1 MTRRNKP
8 NKKEQPAPPKK
19 ERTVGYLQPG
29 SVTPIKVSEAI
40 SKTTA
45 KGKSGKGVYRPNV
58 NSIDNSIQK
67 ERIIEMVEA
76 DSYTIAEIHD
86 AVGISAQTYYKWLA
100 EDDVFAQELK
110 KAAARARMNFCT
122 IAKNSLRRLIE
133 GYEAT
138 DITVAE
144 KLDRQG
150 RIITTTTKTTKIYKP
165 DTAAVIFTLTNVDP
179 DNWKNRQNVSGEITN
194 HNVVTFE
201 DLEDTMKDLSDEQL
215 FALRD
220 IALTVKKLKT
230 DE

>member
-1 MTRRNKP
+1 MTRTKKP
-8 NKKEQPAPPKK
+8 NKQEQPAPVKK
-19 ERTVGYLQPG
+19 EKVVAYLQPG
-29 SVTPIKVSEAI
+29 SITPIKVD
-40 SKTTA
+40 KQLPKD
-45 KGKSGKGVYRPNV
+45 KGDRKIYRPGYGN
-58 NSIDNSIQK
+58 NTSLLK

-76 DSYTIAEIHD
+76 DSYTLVEICT
-86 AVGISAQTYYKWLA
+86 AVGINASTYYVWLK
-100 EDDVFAQELK
+100 EDEEFSKDVK
-110 KAAARARMNFCT
+110 KASQIARMNFCT

-138 DITVAE
+138 DITVSE

-150 RIITTTTKTTKIYKP
+150 NKITVTSKTTKIYKP

-194 HNVVTFE
+194 TNVVTFE

-230 DE
+230 E

>member
-1 MTRRNKP
+1 MTRTKKP
-8 NKKEQPAPPKK
+8 NKQEQPATVKK
-19 ERTVGYLQPG
+19 EKVVSYLQPG
-29 SVTPIKVSEAI
+29 SITPIKVD
-40 SKTTA
+40 KQLTT
-45 KGKSGKGVYRPNV
+45 KKIYRPGYGN
-58 NSIDNSIQK
+58 NTSLLK

-76 DSYTIAEIHD
+76 DSYTLVEICA
-86 AVGISAQTYYKWLA
+86 AVGINPSTYYVWLK
-100 EDDVFAQELK
+100 EDACFSNNVK
-110 KAAARARMNFCT
+110 KASQIARMNFCT

-144 KLDRQG
+144 KLDRYG
-150 RIITTTTKTTKIYKP
+150 KIITTTSKTTKIYKP

-220 IALTVKKLKT
+220 IALTVKKLK
-230 DE
+230 E

>member
-1 MTRRNKP
+1 MTRTKKP
-8 NKKEQPAPPKK
+8 NKQEQPAPVKK
-19 ERTVGYLQPG
+19 EKVVAYLQPG
-29 SVTPIKVSEAI
+29 SITPIKVD
-40 SKTTA
+40 KQLPKD
-45 KGKSGKGVYRPNV
+45 KGDRKIYRPGYGTNT
-58 NSIDNSIQK
+58 SLLK

-76 DSYTIAEIHD
+76 DSYTLVEICA
-86 AVGISAQTYYKWLA
+86 AVGINASTYYVWLK
-100 EDDVFAQELK
+100 EDEQFSSDVK
-110 KAAARARMNFCT
+110 KASQIARMNFCT

-138 DITVAE
+138 DITVSE

-150 RIITTTTKTTKIYKP
+150 NKITVTSKTTKIYKP

-194 HNVVTFE
+194 TNVVTFE

-230 DE
+230 E

>member
-1 MTRRNKP
+1 MTRTKPNKP
-8 NKKEQPAPPKK
+8 NKQEQPAPVKK
-19 ERTVGYLQPG
+19 EKVVAYLQPG
-29 SVTPIKVSEAI
+29 SVTPVKVD
-40 SKTTA
+40 KQLPKDDTT
-45 KGKSGKGVYRPNV
+45 KKVYRAYV
-58 NSIDNSIQK
+58 GKDNSIIK

-76 DSYTIAEIHD
+76 DSYTLVEICN
-86 AVGISAQTYYKWLA
+86 AVGISNFTYYEWLK
-100 EDDVFAQELK
+100 EDTVFSNDVK
-110 KAAARARMNFCT
+110 KASQRARMNFCT

-138 DITVAE
+138 DITVSE

-150 RIITTTTKTTKIYKP
+150 NKITVTSKTTKIYKP

-194 HNVVTFE
+194 TNVVTFE

-215 FALRD
+215 FSLRD

-230 DE
+230 E

>member
-1 MTRRNKP
+1 MTRTKKP
-8 NKKEQPAPPKK
+8 NKQEQPTPVKK
-19 ERTVGYLQPG
+19 EKVVAYLQPG
-29 SVTPIKVSEAI
+29 SITPIKVD
-40 SKTTA
+40 KQLPKD
-45 KGKSGKGVYRPNV
+45 KGDRKIYRPGYGTNT
-58 NSIDNSIQK
+58 SLLK

-76 DSYTIAEIHD
+76 DSYTLVEICA
-86 AVGISAQTYYKWLA
+86 AVGINASTYYVWLK
-100 EDDVFAQELK
+100 EDEQFSSDVK
-110 KAAARARMNFCT
+110 KASQIARMNFCT

-138 DITVAE
+138 DITVSE

-150 RIITTTTKTTKIYKP
+150 NKITVTSKTTKIYKP

-194 HNVVTFE
+194 TNVVTFE

-230 DE
+230 E

>member
-1 MTRRNKP
+1 MTRTKKP
-8 NKKEQPAPPKK
+8 NKQEQPAPVKK
-19 ERTVGYLQPG
+19 EKVVAYLQPG
-29 SVTPIKVSEAI
+29 SITPIKVD
-40 SKTTA
+40 KQLPKD
-45 KGKSGKGVYRPNV
+45 KGDRKIYRPGYGN
-58 NSIDNSIQK
+58 NTSLLK

-76 DSYTIAEIHD
+76 DSYTLVEICT
-86 AVGISAQTYYKWLA
+86 AVGINASTYYVWLK
-100 EDDVFAQELK
+100 EDEEFSSDVK
-110 KAAARARMNFCT
+110 KASQIARMNFCT

-138 DITVAE
+138 DVTVSEKLNRQGEKITVTS
-144 KLDRQG
+144 KV
-150 RIITTTTKTTKIYKP
+150 TKIYKP

-230 DE
+230 E